1 MQGARPAADEDVP
14 TPRDPP
20 PGCSANDNSP
30 KKDTVENVD
39 HLRLVVKVA
48 RLYHTHGYRQ
58 SDIATRLQV
67 SQSRVSR
74 LLAQAEDAGIV
85 RTVVAIRPEIHSDL
99 EEAVE
104 ERYGLKEVHVIDAVS
119 MDEAEFNR
127 DLAYAMAA
135 VLEQA
140 TFSAPTVGFTS
151 WSRTLRL
158 MVGTLQP
165 LRTST
170 QRVVEMLGDLGPPD
184 LQHEAA
190 RATQV
195 LAGLLDAEP
204 VFLRTPGV
212 VQAPELRRLVMGQDV
227 YVQQA
232 LEMLGHLDL
241 ALVGIGTS
249 HVQAPL
255 KAGGNFF
262 TDDQLAEVR
271 ARGAVGEVCL
281 RFIDADGAQVAS
293 PVDDLVVG
301 VTADQLRSAP
311 RRWAVAGGPSKYL
324 AIRAALRGGWVDSLV
339 TDVSTANFLL
349 ARSDEEV
356 DTVVHPP
363 RSRAGHT
370 SELSRT

>member
-1 MQGARPAADEDVP
+1 M
-14 TPRDPP
+14 
-20 PGCSANDNSP
+20 
-30 KKDTVENVD
+30 ENVD

-58 SDIATRLQV
+58 SDIASRLQV

-74 LLAQAEDAGIV
+74 LLAQAEEAGIV
-85 RTVVAIRPEIHSDL
+85 RTVVAVRPEIHSEI

-104 ERYGLKEVHVIDAVS
+104 ERYGLNEVHVIDAVS
-119 MDEAEFNR
+119 QEEAEFNR

-140 TFSAPTVGFTS
+140 TFSAPVVGFTS

-158 MVGTLQP
+158 MVATLQP
-165 LRTST
+165 LRTKT
-170 QRVVEMLGDLGPPD
+170 KRVVEMLGDLGAPD

-190 RATQV
+190 RATQA

-212 VQAPELRRLVMGQDV
+212 ASSPELRRVVIEQDV

-232 LEMLGHLDL
+232 LEVLGHLDL

-249 HVQAPL
+249 QVQAPL
-255 KAGGNFF
+255 KAGENFF
-262 TDDQLAEVR
+262 TEDQLAEVR

-281 RFIDADGAQVAS
+281 RFIDADGNQVAG
-293 PVDDLVVG
+293 PLDDLVVG
-301 VTADQLRSAP
+301 VTPDQLRSAR
-311 RRWAVAGGPSKYL
+311 RRWAVAGGRSKYL

-339 TDVSTANFLL
+339 TDVTTAGFLL
-349 ARSDEEV
+349 ARSD
-356 DTVVHPP
+356 DDDDLLLHAPA
-363 RSRAGHT
+363 AGHAST